1 MPWNETTRKQYSRET
16 GRYESDL
23 TDAEW
28 ALLVPL
34 LPPPSRRG
42 RPRHVD
48 LREVVNAIFYMLWTG
63 CSWRALPKDFPAF
76 TTVQNYFY
84 PWSRSGVLDRIR
96 ARFTALE
103 RLRSGR
109 STEPS
114 AAIIDSQSV
123 TTVEAG
129 SGGCGYDAGK
139 KIKGRKRHLAVDT
152 DGNLLVAQVHPANI
166 QDRDRGSPAAG
177 AASPSG
183 NGSHRV
189 CRQRLWRRQ
198 AGNRAQGGELPDYGG
213 GHQES
218 QGRQGVRRHPPALGS
233 RAHLRMA
240 AALPTPLQRLRAIH
254 RQRPC
259 LAPTGSD
266 PRSHAP
272 SRTKP
277 CHRNYLISL

>member
-84 PWSRSGVLDRIR
+84 PWSRSGVLNRIR

-166 QDRDRGSPAAG
+166 QDRDG
-177 AASPSG
+177 AVPLLLA
-183 NGSHRV
+183 
-189 CRQRLWRRQ
+189 LQ
-198 AGNRAQGGELPDYGG
+198 AHQETVRTVFADSAYGG
-213 GHQES
+213 DKLATALKEANCPITVEVIKKAKDGK
-218 QGRQGVRRHPPALGS
+218 GFVVIPRRWVVERTFGWLRRCRRLCKDFERSIASAL
-233 RAHLRMA
+233 AWLRL
-240 AALPTPLQRLRAIH
+240 ALIRVLMRRLA
-254 RQRPC
+254 
-259 LAPTGSD
+259 
-266 PRSHAP
+266 
-272 SRTKP
+272 
-277 CHRNYLISL
+277 RNHVTVTT